1 MYEPFVSKESVK
13 GYYSRKESSDSE
25 EDSSNIGNTL
35 WCSLVNRN
43 QWLLMQKACA
53 AWINMKF
60 VNVISKVF
68 ICF

>member
-1 MYEPFVSKESVK
+1 MYEPFVSKEFVK
-13 GYYSRKESSDSE
+13 GYYPRKESSDSE
-25 EDSSNIGNTL
+25 EDSSKIGNTL

-43 QWLLMQKACA
+43 QWLLMQKAFA